1 MKFFISSE
9 IDGRFNQN
17 VPDKFR
23 RIRKSVESILN
34 KHFLDK
40 DYGANIQSIGVIPII
55 IRTDLKEFYKERRL
69 YQKKQK
75 SVDYR
80 LYINFEN
87 FEKANDKTAINLLVQ
102 NILVVVQDLGR
113 KVSSFDA
120 TSVENEIRNLFPPI

>member
-55 IRTDLKEFYKERRL
+55 IP
-69 YQKKQK
+69 
-75 SVDYR
+75 YR
-80 LYINFEN
+80 
-87 FEKANDKTAINLLVQ
+87 
-102 NILVVVQDLGR
+102 
-113 KVSSFDA
+113 S
-120 TSVENEIRNLFPPI
+120 